1 MFATLVAVEGP
12 DKVGKETQTK
22 LLTQILKERGNKAVL
37 VEVPYG
43 DGVTYPL
50 IYMMLKNGVA
60 KRWPN
65 LFQFVQFLNK
75 FVFQF
80 TALLWL
86 LLTNDYVVLDRWSL
100 SAIVYGDATG
110 VNPTYNRFLYFLL
123 KRPDV
128 TVVLHGPSFRR
139 KSEADDVYE
148 ADNDLQKAV
157 KRGYYDWVI
166 AHPADHE
173 LIDNQGTREDVSERV
188 LAAVKST

>member
-12 DKVGKETQTK
+12 DKVGKETQSK
-22 LLTQILKERGNKAVL
+22 LLTRVLQERGNDAVL
-37 VEVPYG
+37 VEVPYN
-43 DGVTYPL
+43 DHVTYPL
-50 IYMMLKNGVA
+50 IYGMLKNGVA
-60 KRWPN
+60 KSWPN

-80 TALLWL
+80 TVLLWL

-110 VNPTYNRFLYFLL
+110 VNPWYNRVLYFLL

-157 KRGYYDWVI
+157 KRGYYDW
-166 AHPADHE
+166 AMEHPEDHE
-173 LIDNQGTREDVSERV
+173 LIDNQGTREDVSERI
-188 LAAVKST
+188 LAAVKSA